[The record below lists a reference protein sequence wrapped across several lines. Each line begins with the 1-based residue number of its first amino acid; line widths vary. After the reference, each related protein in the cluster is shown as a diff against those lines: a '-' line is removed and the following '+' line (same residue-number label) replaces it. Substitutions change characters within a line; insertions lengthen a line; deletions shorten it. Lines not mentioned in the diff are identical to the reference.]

1 MKKVRILQHVI
12 RIVSFSSLQRLCSWI
27 IKLWLKCISSEEP
40 TSPQRPIWIMGTML
54 LLMDFGTVWEWATP
68 IFISYW
74 FVIPQSTVASS
85 SLVTQIVTSSVI
97 AGATIQSPHTSVL
110 HLTMSIINTLVWPLT
125 SMAPEHSIKG
135 SSVSVCAETFMN
147 WAAWFPSYVCHT

>member
-54 LLMDFGTVWEWATP
+54 LLMDCGTVWEWATP
-68 IFISYW
+68 TTISYW
-74 FVIPQSTVASS
+74 FVIPHSTVASS

-97 AGATIQSPHTSVL
+97 TGVAMESPHTSVL
-110 HLTMSIINTLVWPLT
+110 QLPVRVTLVCPLT

-135 SSVSVCAETFMN
+135 SSVSVCAETFTD
-147 WAAWFPSYVCHT
+147 WAA

>member
-68 IFISYW
+68 TTISYW
-74 FVIPQSTVASS
+74 FVIPHSTVASS
-85 SLVTQIVTSSVI
+85 FLVTQIVTRIVMNGVAI
-97 AGATIQSPHTSVL
+97 MSPHTSAL
-110 HLTMSIINTLVWPLT
+110 HLPVRISLVWPLT
-125 SMAPEHSIKG
+125 PMAPEHSIKG
-135 SSVSVCAETFMN
+135 SSVSVCAETFTD
-147 WAAWFPSYVCHT
+147 WAA